1 MPHSMPV
8 STNGHD
14 PQLDQLPAALEYRL
28 DGEFDLFPDEIQ
40 AGEFDLFPDEI
51 QAGEFDLSPDA
62 VYSVARHRIDTVMLR
77 WPPGVSRNCVMC
89 IVPQII
95 LQSSCQ

>member
-28 DGEFDLFPDEIQ
+28 D
-40 AGEFDLFPDEI
+40 GEFDLFPDEI

>member
-1 MPHSMPV
+1 MPV

-28 DGEFDLFPDEIQ
+28 D
-40 AGEFDLFPDEI
+40 GEFDLFPDEI

-89 IVPQII
+89 IIPQII

>member
-28 DGEFDLFPDEIQ
+28 DGEFDLSPDEIQ
-40 AGEFDLFPDEI
+40 AG
-51 QAGEFDLSPDA
+51 
-62 VYSVARHRIDTVMLR
+62 
-77 WPPGVSRNCVMC
+77 W
-89 IVPQII
+89 
-95 LQSSCQ
+95 

>member
-1 MPHSMPV
+1 MPV

-28 DGEFDLFPDEIQ
+28 D
-40 AGEFDLFPDEI
+40 GEFDLFPDEI